1 MLRNYQLTIS
11 AAEEHFEIL
20 KTLPWHIPLEEWRN
34 HGVRH
39 LQIRSGLSRHIVI
52 FVERHHRRYAIKQTS
67 PDVARRE
74 IENYRQ
80 LKKLDLP
87 TLQPVGYVFTDDGK
101 TLVRTAVG
109 MQMEETAIGF
119 CVTALAER
127 VLPDSLLYN
136 RDFEKTSH
144 FLFLDA
150 AIELFVMMHM
160 HRVYWGD
167 ASPAN
172 MLMHF
177 SKMPNPPL
185 RPRRVIQAL
194 LADAETVEICKSLS
208 AARRQQD
215 LDLFLESLQWMEADK
230 VAAGKPV
237 GNFSAAGDGVY
248 VQRRYQELYSIY
260 LEMEEFEKVTH
271 LNIDEHVPRFYK
283 SGAGR
288 ILLKHINEHRWYL
301 GERLKKE
308 VSVAEAAQD
317 WLQNVYA
324 EVCEFFDRSG
334 LYDDFPSKTAADLYL
349 DIMENKHFL
358 SERAGVDVGI
368 AKAVEDYW
376 ERFRE
381 RSSVGDQLRRLAR
394 IAESILTPHLQ
405 ASPKRREPRAAKS
418 PSHRKSRN

>member
-1 MLRNYQLTIS
+1 MLRTYHLSIS
-11 AAEEHFEIL
+11 ATEEHLDCL
-20 KTLPWHIPLEEWRN
+20 KTLPWHINLEEWRN

-39 LQIRSGLSRHIVI
+39 LQIHSGLSRHIVI
-52 FVERHHRRYAIKQTS
+52 FIERNHRRYAIKQTS
-67 PDVARRE
+67 PEIARRE
-74 IENYRQ
+74 IESFRK
-80 LKKLDLP
+80 LRKLDLP
-87 TLQPVGYVFTDDGK
+87 TLQPVGYVITDHGK
-101 TLVRTAVG
+101 TLVSTAVG

-119 CVTALAER
+119 CITQLAER

-150 AIELFVMMHM
+150 AVELFVMLHM
-160 HRVYWGD
+160 HQVYWGD

-185 RPRRVIQAL
+185 RPRRVIQAV

-215 LDLFLESLQWMEADK
+215 LDLFLESLEWMEADK
-230 VAAGKPV
+230 TAAGKPS
-237 GNFSAAGDGVY
+237 GNFTAIDDGAY
-248 VQRRYQELYSIY
+248 VQRRYQELFSIY

-283 SGAGR
+283 AGAGR

-308 VSVAEAAQD
+308 VTVAEAAQD

-324 EVCEFFDRSG
+324 QVCEFFNRSG
-334 LYDDFPSKTAADLYL
+334 IYDDFPSKTAADLYL

-358 SERAGVDVGI
+358 SERAGADVGI

-381 RSSVGDQLRRLAR
+381 RSSVGDQLRRLAL
-394 IAESILTPHLQ
+394 IAESILDPRLHAHTR
-405 ASPKRREPRAAKS
+405 KRR
-418 PSHRKSRN
+418 